1 MNKLKMYRL
10 VSETEQKFK
19 ENQFVSQVDV
29 QENI

>member
-10 VSETEQKFK
+10 VSEIEQKFK